1 MRKIQMAKICLGMKN
16 PLLAEGIW
24 SGIAEELEAAPDDMT
39 RLRWAQQVKK
49 LTLPHE
55 MGELFKVLAFSRKV
69 DEALS
74 GFAWRDMRD
83 RL

>member
-1 MRKIQMAKICLGMKN
+1 MNDAGD
-16 PLLAEGIW
+16 E
-24 SGIAEELEAAPDDMT
+24 MT

-55 MGELFKVLAFSRKV
+55 MGELFKVLALTRDV
-69 DEALS
+69 AIPLA
-74 GFAWRDMRD
+74 GFAWRDLRD